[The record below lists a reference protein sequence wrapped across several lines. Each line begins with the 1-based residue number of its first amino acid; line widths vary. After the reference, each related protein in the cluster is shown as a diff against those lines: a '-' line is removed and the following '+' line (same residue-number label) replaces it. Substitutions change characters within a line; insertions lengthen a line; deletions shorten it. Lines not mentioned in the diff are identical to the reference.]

1 MIKSLYIENF
11 KGFEKLKAEN
21 LSRVNL
27 FGGSNNIGKTSILE
41 AIFAFHDRLS
51 PDLFLKQY
59 TWRGLIPPVK
69 KRIEHEIWL
78 PVFNEFDLN
87 KTIKINLSYDDNQY
101 EELTLRIDGEFQ
113 KPLSAQDIAVIS
125 KVPPSKSVSSNQF
138 ALHVIGF
145 TNNDKSYES
154 FHFFSNQGLTS
165 QKKVVKV
172 KNIPVVH
179 FLSTR
184 TYDPRQDSIRFG
196 ELMRNNKDELAVKAL
211 KIIDP
216 RITKISPIP
225 ITENMTILHGD
236 IGLLR
241 QIPINYLGDGILRLL
256 SYILAIL
263 TTQNGII
270 LIDEIEN
277 GFHYTKHSD
286 IWKLLFELAEEYN
299 VQIFANTHSFEMVRA
314 FNEACIETKRNNSY
328 LELFRHHKDNLVM
341 SNYLDSETLAYKI
354 EANKPFRGE

>member
-1 MIKSLYIENF
+1 MIKSINIENF
-11 KGFEKLKAEN
+11 KGFEKLKTDN

-87 KTIKINLSYDDNQY
+87 KTIKINLSYDDTLF
-101 EELTLRIDGEFQ
+101 EELSLRIDGDFQ
-113 KPLSAQDIAVIS
+113 RPISAQDIAVVS
-125 KVPPSKSVSSNQF
+125 KVSPSGSVSANQL
-138 ALHVIGF
+138 ALHVTGF
-145 TNNDKSYES
+145 TNNEKSYES
-154 FHFFSNQGLTS
+154 FYFFSSQGLTS
-165 QKKVVKV
+165 QKKIVKV
-172 KNIPVVH
+172 KNIQSVH

-196 ELMRNNKDELAVKAL
+196 ELMKNNRDHLVVKAL
-211 KIIDP
+211 KIIDN
-216 RITKISPIP
+216 RITKVSPIP
-225 ITENMTILHGD
+225 ISENMTILHGD
-236 IGLLR
+236 IGLSR

-263 TTQNGII
+263 TTPNGII

-277 GFHYTKHSD
+277 GFHYTKHVD

-314 FNEACIETKRNNSY
+314 FNDACINTKKDNSY
-328 LELFRHHKDNLVM
+328 LELFRHHKDNLIM
-341 SNYLDSETLAYKI
+341 ANFLDSDTLRYKI
-354 EANKPFRGE
+354 ENNKPFRGE